1 MTGVKSFWFLKF
13 KIFFLKYLSNLNF
26 YLFIKV
32 IKLDI
37 FIFEL
42 KNNAINLNNLYAKA
56 YCNKGNS
63 LNELNK
69 NDEAIEAYNRAIE
82 IDANYINAT
91 NNKGVS
97 LLKLKRYDEAIKC
110 FGINFNLSLL
120 ILNSLFNSILFL
132 SMFLF

>member
-1 MTGVKSFWFLKF
+1 MTGVKSIWFLKF

-42 KNNAINLNNLYAKA
+42 KNNAINQNNLYAKA

>member
-82 IDANYINAT
+82 IDANYA
-91 NNKGVS
+91 K
-97 LLKLKRYDEAIKC
+97 E
-110 FGINFNLSLL
+110 INFRLANEAFRKDDNEDLDKNRIEES
-120 ILNSLFNSILFL
+120 IKLFKVIYNFFQSKN
-132 SMFLF
+132 